1 MVRARSP
8 AGFTLIEV
16 LVALFVLSVG
26 LLGAAAM
33 QSRARALRAEA
44 RLHATAT
51 QLAASLAEEMRANRV
66 AMSAPDG
73 ANPYL
78 NIDIDSGAGAP
89 VQPAQSCYGASACTP
104 AELARSDIDDTARA
118 LRDAFPRARLVV
130 CRDASPW
137 DAASSTLLWNCDGSS
152 GAPVV
157 IKIGWRGKDGSAG
170 LTPGLALVAS
180 GGAP

>member
-1 MVRARSP
+1 VVRACSS

-33 QSRARALRAEA
+33 QSRARAVSSEA

-51 QLAASLAEEMRANRV
+51 QLAASLSEAMRANRV
-66 AMSAPDG
+66 AMSAPD
-73 ANPYL
+73 ASNPYL
-78 NIDIDSGAGAP
+78 HIDYDTGTGAP
-89 VQPAQSCYGASACTP
+89 SAPPRFCYGANACTP
-104 AELARSDIDDTARA
+104 EELARFDTYESTRELHERFPHARM
-118 LRDAFPRARLVV
+118 VV

-137 DAASSTLLWNCDGSS
+137 DASASTLLWDCDGSS
-152 GAPVV
+152 GAPAV
-157 IKIGWRGKDGSAG
+157 IKIGWRAD
-170 LTPGLALVAS
+170 LAPVIAAVAS

>member
-1 MVRARSP
+1 VRPCSP

-33 QSRARALRAEA
+33 QSHARMLSVGA
-44 RLHATAT
+44 RQHATAT
-51 QLAASLAEEMRANRV
+51 QLAASLSEAMRANRV
-66 AMSAPDG
+66 AMSAPD
-73 ANPYL
+73 ASNPYL
-78 NIDIDSGAGAP
+78 NIDYDSAAAP
-89 VQPAQSCYGASACTP
+89 VPPPRFCYGEASCTP
-104 AELARSDIDDTARA
+104 QELARFDIYETTRT
-118 LRDAFPRARLVV
+118 LHERFPHARLVV

-137 DAASSTLLWNCDGSS
+137 DPAASTLLWDCDNSS

-157 IKIGWRGKDGSAG
+157 IKVGWRTDLAPTLAAVAG
-170 LTPGLALVAS
+170 